1 MPVKNS
7 LLRGAQSL
15 FGVKTQLQFGNL
27 SITGILSRQQGK
39 SESIKIE
46 NGFQGREFE
55 VLASNYDRN
64 RHFFLGHFF
73 RENYERWLKSI
84 PLVSSG
90 ININRVEVYI
100 LNRTNNSESLRNF
113 VAFTDLGE
121 GKNILSQN
129 NVFVGSG
136 NNGPADNGANVLF
149 QNLLDNNNLRNV
161 DLVDDILLSQ
171 FNLSKTIDFEK
182 VTSARKLDVD
192 EYEINKSLG
201 YISLLRRLQNDE
213 VLAVSYEYTYNGNRF
228 KVGELTED
236 YQNRE
241 DNEIIFLKLLR
252 PSNINTEITTW
263 DLMMKNIY
271 NLNATQI
278 EKENFELR
286 INYRDDAVGF
296 NNPSLNEGILTRDKP
311 LIRLLGLDKL
321 NSFNDPQYDG
331 NFDFV
336 EGITINRNKGNIIF
350 PVLEPFGET
359 LNSYFIQNN
368 ETELSDKYV
377 FSELYTQT
385 QDDAK
390 DILSKNKFFL
400 VGSVSSGSGSEIN
413 LPGLDI
419 SENSVVVMAGNL
431 KLIEGTD
438 YTINYNLGS
447 VRILNP
453 SILTSGQEIT
463 ISFEKADLFNF
474 QTKWLSG
481 ARAEYKFDDNVNM
494 GFTVFHLNERPG
506 GITRFSVGNEPVKN
520 TKYGFDFNIEKES
533 EFLTKIINTVP
544 FLATKEKSNISFSSE
559 FAQIIPG
566 TSNVINGEGITYI
579 DDFESAVIPVTLG
592 GSPISWKLGSTPST
606 RGNLF
611 DKSDL
616 TTNNLGYS
624 FKRAK
629 IAWYTIDNIFYLNG
643 GSIKPQNISLE
654 DLENNYTKAVSPQ
667 DIFRKQDRQL
677 INTNLPIFDIAYFPN
692 ERGQYNYSTDLLPS
706 GLLRDPKSN
715 YGAITKSIS
724 NDTDFDRTNIQYIEF
739 WLMDPFIDGENG
751 KVLDGVFNKNNTT
764 GGKLIFNLG
773 NISEDIMKDN
783 VHSFENGLS
792 QDYSNEGIK
801 FNEWGRVTTKQYLT
815 KFFEN
820 DENARENQDVGL
832 DGLKSSDEADYFK
845 ENFLDKINL
854 TSQVKNVIEQ
864 DVSADN
870 YKHYLGS
877 NQDNLNLKILERY
890 KNINGMEGNTP
901 LSSNSSF
908 SSQGSPY
915 PENEDL
921 NEDNTL
927 SDTESFY
934 EYEIDLRP
942 GSLEIG
948 RNNIVDKIIDKSGTA
963 TWYQFRIPIRNP
975 DRVYGSISDFKTIRF
990 IRTYLTDWEEPT
1002 VLRFAKLQMVGSQW
1016 NKYEESLF
1024 QSGLNEVS
1032 EGSES
1037 NIEISVVSIEENS
1050 IGSENKS
1057 PYVVPPGIPRDIDNT
1072 TIVQRRTNEQSLQ
1085 LCFDNLSDG
1094 DGRAIFK
1101 ESNFDLINYGRI
1113 KMFIHAEPN
1122 KGDFLRD
1129 DEINAFLRF
1138 GSDYENNYYEIELP
1152 LKITQPS
1159 LIDQNSTGLSRIIW
1173 PEENEINLSIEELLS
1188 LKSQRNRENIDVSLP
1203 FSKPSANGK
1212 YIIRIKGRPSM
1223 GSILN
1228 FMIGVKNPLST
1239 DRASKSAC
1247 LWFNEL
1253 RLTDFDRTK
1262 GWAANANLNLK
1273 LSDIGTV
1280 SSSLR
1285 YTSVGFGSIQQRISE
1300 RSREEK
1306 LQYDASANLNVD
1318 KLLPSKW
1325 GIKLPLYVTSSTSI
1339 ITPKYDPLDKD
1350 IPLSASIKSF
1360 DTKKQQEDYRKLT
1373 EERVES
1379 KSISLNNVRKVRNNP
1394 ESRVDFW
1401 DFENFSTGFSYSERK
1416 SSNVTTEGIESREH
1430 RGNITYNF
1438 SPKNISLQP
1447 FKNFK
1452 IFDAK
1457 VFKLIKDFNFNI
1469 FPSNI
1474 NIRGDLNRRFNKT
1487 QYRNSDLTTEGVDPI
1502 FEKYFSFN
1510 KSYGLKWNIFN
1521 SMNIDFNVV
1530 NNSIIDEPEGELD
1543 TREKLDSM
1551 YYNLKNFGRANNF
1564 NQNLQ
1569 VNYNLPINKFPLL
1582 DWISSNL
1589 RYSSKYIWSAGSFQ
1603 QADSLGNIIEN
1614 NREYTLGSKLDIS
1627 KFYDKIPILK
1637 SYNKKYNKEDTIK
1650 SIFKSR
1656 TFDGIMKAIMSL
1668 RSINLTYNVTERTGL
1683 AGVIGEPGIF
1693 GMNNFYN
1700 SPGWNFIFGS
1710 QDSEIRRIAARN
1722 GWLVKNDFLNNP
1734 FVQSRSNNFQF
1745 RSTLQPLNFLRIQ
1758 LDAKRIVTENF
1769 QETFR
1774 YDTRSDSY
1782 VSLTPSRGGNF
1793 SLSFLAIRTAFIKD
1807 DEFNNSPTFLN
1818 FTQNRE
1824 IFRDRLNALN
1834 SQGEYGLNSQDVLI
1848 PAFISAYSKSDP
1860 NNFSLKPFPKIP
1872 IPNWRIDFSGLSK
1885 IKSLSEVF
1893 SNITISHSYQSIY
1906 SVGEF
1911 SNSLLYIDNLDFN
1924 NSIMNYPL
1932 ASQLTENGLV
1942 PFYIINQVRITER
1955 FSPLIGINVR
1965 TKNNLNARIDYKKD
1979 RNIMLNLSNAQ
1990 VSEIINSDFSIDFG
2004 YSKDK
2009 LKLPF
2014 KYMGNTIVLDNE
2026 IEFRLNFI
2034 IRNTK
2039 AIQRK
2044 IDKESTITNG
2054 NYNFQLRPNINYTIN
2069 DRINLIMYYDRVVN
2083 KPIVSNSFPRYS
2095 SSFGA
2100 RLRLSLNQ

>member
-1 MPVKNS
+1 MNSIFKFLLILFLLQVKFIDLISQDNKSVEDSTESYSPNLFSTYSLKDRYSDPFSSLFSNNPLNFNTSLLKIEAKYDTSRVFYVTEKIGDLDYRPSITLPFDSYDKLNTDREIKEYFKKKSISLDGENTLESGRLIPKIYISESLDRIFGGNFIDLQVNGFVNLDFGAKFQKIENPSIPIRQQRNGGFNYDQQINLNINGKVGEKLKISANFDNNNTFDFQNNLKLDYTGFDEEIVRKIEVGNVSMPVKNS

-39 SESIKIE
+39 SESIKID

-113 VAFTDLGE
+113 VALTDLAE

-129 NVFVGSG
+129 NIFVGSG
-136 NNGPADNGANVLF
+136 NNGPADNGANDLF
-149 QNLLDNNNLRNV
+149 QNISANNNLRNI
-161 DLVDDILLSQ
+161 DLVDDILLNQ

-252 PSNINTEITTW
+252 PSNINTEIPTW

-296 NNPSLNEGILTRDKP
+296 NNPSINEGILTRDKP

-336 EGITINRNKGNIIF
+336 DGITINRNKGNIIF

-368 ETELSDKYV
+368 EIELSDKYV
-377 FSELYTQT
+377 FNELYTQT
-385 QDDAK
+385 QDEAK
-390 DILSKNKFFL
+390 QILSKNKFFL

-520 TKYGFDFNIEKES
+520 TKYGFDFNVEKES
-533 EFLTKIINTVP
+533 EFLTKIINTIP

-606 RGNLF
+606 RNNLF
-611 DKSDL
+611 DKSNL

-643 GSIKPQNISLE
+643 GSVKPQNITLE

-715 YGAITKSIS
+715 YGAITKSIK

-751 KVLDGVFNKNNTT
+751 KVLDGIFNKNNST

-815 KFFEN
+815 NFFEN
-820 DENARENQDVGL
+820 DENARINQDVGL

-854 TSQVKNVIEQ
+854 TSEVKNIIEQ

-870 YKHYLGS
+870 FKYYLGS
-877 NQDNLNLKILERY
+877 NLDNLNLKILERY

-901 LSSNSSF
+901 LSTNSNF

-1016 NKYEESLF
+1016 RKYEESLF

-1032 EGSES
+1032 EGTES
-1037 NIEISVVSIEENS
+1037 NIEISNLDLKFEFNAMYIVHFLHTPYLPITRPWRT
-1050 IGSENKS
+1050 IGS
-1057 PYVVPPGIPRDIDNT
+1057 
-1072 TIVQRRTNEQSLQ
+1072 
-1085 LCFDNLSDG
+1085 
-1094 DGRAIFK
+1094 
-1101 ESNFDLINYGRI
+1101 
-1113 KMFIHAEPN
+1113 
-1122 KGDFLRD
+1122 
-1129 DEINAFLRF
+1129 
-1138 GSDYENNYYEIELP
+1138 
-1152 LKITQPS
+1152 
-1159 LIDQNSTGLSRIIW
+1159 W
-1173 PEENEINLSIEELLS
+1173 
-1188 LKSQRNRENIDVSLP
+1188 
-1203 FSKPSANGK
+1203 
-1212 YIIRIKGRPSM
+1212 
-1223 GSILN
+1223 
-1228 FMIGVKNPLST
+1228 GV
-1239 DRASKSAC
+1239 
-1247 LWFNEL
+1247 
-1253 RLTDFDRTK
+1253 
-1262 GWAANANLNLK
+1262 
-1273 LSDIGTV
+1273 
-1280 SSSLR
+1280 
-1285 YTSVGFGSIQQRISE
+1285 
-1300 RSREEK
+1300 
-1306 LQYDASANLNVD
+1306 
-1318 KLLPSKW
+1318 
-1325 GIKLPLYVTSSTSI
+1325 
-1339 ITPKYDPLDKD
+1339 
-1350 IPLSASIKSF
+1350 
-1360 DTKKQQEDYRKLT
+1360 
-1373 EERVES
+1373 
-1379 KSISLNNVRKVRNNP
+1379 
-1394 ESRVDFW
+1394 
-1401 DFENFSTGFSYSERK
+1401 
-1416 SSNVTTEGIESREH
+1416 
-1430 RGNITYNF
+1430 
-1438 SPKNISLQP
+1438 
-1447 FKNFK
+1447 
-1452 IFDAK
+1452 
-1457 VFKLIKDFNFNI
+1457 
-1469 FPSNI
+1469 
-1474 NIRGDLNRRFNKT
+1474 
-1487 QYRNSDLTTEGVDPI
+1487 
-1502 FEKYFSFN
+1502 
-1510 KSYGLKWNIFN
+1510 
-1521 SMNIDFNVV
+1521 
-1530 NNSIIDEPEGELD
+1530 
-1543 TREKLDSM
+1543 
-1551 YYNLKNFGRANNF
+1551 
-1564 NQNLQ
+1564 
-1569 VNYNLPINKFPLL
+1569 
-1582 DWISSNL
+1582 
-1589 RYSSKYIWSAGSFQ
+1589 
-1603 QADSLGNIIEN
+1603 
-1614 NREYTLGSKLDIS
+1614 
-1627 KFYDKIPILK
+1627 
-1637 SYNKKYNKEDTIK
+1637 
-1650 SIFKSR
+1650 
-1656 TFDGIMKAIMSL
+1656 
-1668 RSINLTYNVTERTGL
+1668 
-1683 AGVIGEPGIF
+1683 
-1693 GMNNFYN
+1693 
-1700 SPGWNFIFGS
+1700 
-1710 QDSEIRRIAARN
+1710 
-1722 GWLVKNDFLNNP
+1722 
-1734 FVQSRSNNFQF
+1734 
-1745 RSTLQPLNFLRIQ
+1745 
-1758 LDAKRIVTENF
+1758 
-1769 QETFR
+1769 
-1774 YDTRSDSY
+1774 
-1782 VSLTPSRGGNF
+1782 
-1793 SLSFLAIRTAFIKD
+1793 
-1807 DEFNNSPTFLN
+1807 
-1818 FTQNRE
+1818 
-1824 IFRDRLNALN
+1824 
-1834 SQGEYGLNSQDVLI
+1834 
-1848 PAFISAYSKSDP
+1848 
-1860 NNFSLKPFPKIP
+1860 
-1872 IPNWRIDFSGLSK
+1872 
-1885 IKSLSEVF
+1885 
-1893 SNITISHSYQSIY
+1893 
-1906 SVGEF
+1906 
-1911 SNSLLYIDNLDFN
+1911 
-1924 NSIMNYPL
+1924 
-1932 ASQLTENGLV
+1932 
-1942 PFYIINQVRITER
+1942 
-1955 FSPLIGINVR
+1955 
-1965 TKNNLNARIDYKKD
+1965 
-1979 RNIMLNLSNAQ
+1979 
-1990 VSEIINSDFSIDFG
+1990 
-2004 YSKDK
+2004 
-2009 LKLPF
+2009 
-2014 KYMGNTIVLDNE
+2014 
-2026 IEFRLNFI
+2026 
-2034 IRNTK
+2034 
-2039 AIQRK
+2039 
-2044 IDKESTITNG
+2044 
-2054 NYNFQLRPNINYTIN
+2054 
-2069 DRINLIMYYDRVVN
+2069 
-2083 KPIVSNSFPRYS
+2083 
-2095 SSFGA
+2095 
-2100 RLRLSLNQ
+2100 

>member
-129 NVFVGSG
+129 NIFVGSG

-533 EFLTKIINTVP
+533 ELLTKIINTVP

-616 TTNNLGYS
+616 TPNNLGYS

-927 SDTESFY
+927 ST
-934 EYEIDLRP
+934 LR
-942 GSLEIG
+942 
-948 RNNIVDKIIDKSGTA
+948 
-963 TWYQFRIPIRNP
+963 
-975 DRVYGSISDFKTIRF
+975 
-990 IRTYLTDWEEPT
+990 
-1002 VLRFAKLQMVGSQW
+1002 
-1016 NKYEESLF
+1016 
-1024 QSGLNEVS
+1024 
-1032 EGSES
+1032 
-1037 NIEISVVSIEENS
+1037 
-1050 IGSENKS
+1050 
-1057 PYVVPPGIPRDIDNT
+1057 
-1072 TIVQRRTNEQSLQ
+1072 
-1085 LCFDNLSDG
+1085 
-1094 DGRAIFK
+1094 
-1101 ESNFDLINYGRI
+1101 
-1113 KMFIHAEPN
+1113 
-1122 KGDFLRD
+1122 
-1129 DEINAFLRF
+1129 AFM
-1138 GSDYENNYYEIELP
+1138 N
-1152 LKITQPS
+1152 
-1159 LIDQNSTGLSRIIW
+1159 
-1173 PEENEINLSIEELLS
+1173 
-1188 LKSQRNRENIDVSLP
+1188 
-1203 FSKPSANGK
+1203 
-1212 YIIRIKGRPSM
+1212 M
-1223 GSILN
+1223 
-1228 FMIGVKNPLST
+1228 
-1239 DRASKSAC
+1239 
-1247 LWFNEL
+1247 
-1253 RLTDFDRTK
+1253 
-1262 GWAANANLNLK
+1262 
-1273 LSDIGTV
+1273 
-1280 SSSLR
+1280 
-1285 YTSVGFGSIQQRISE
+1285 
-1300 RSREEK
+1300 
-1306 LQYDASANLNVD
+1306 
-1318 KLLPSKW
+1318 
-1325 GIKLPLYVTSSTSI
+1325 
-1339 ITPKYDPLDKD
+1339 
-1350 IPLSASIKSF
+1350 
-1360 DTKKQQEDYRKLT
+1360 
-1373 EERVES
+1373 
-1379 KSISLNNVRKVRNNP
+1379 
-1394 ESRVDFW
+1394 
-1401 DFENFSTGFSYSERK
+1401 
-1416 SSNVTTEGIESREH
+1416 
-1430 RGNITYNF
+1430 
-1438 SPKNISLQP
+1438 
-1447 FKNFK
+1447 
-1452 IFDAK
+1452 
-1457 VFKLIKDFNFNI
+1457 KLIL
-1469 FPSNI
+1469 
-1474 NIRGDLNRRFNKT
+1474 DL
-1487 QYRNSDLTTEGVDPI
+1487 
-1502 FEKYFSFN
+1502 
-1510 KSYGLKWNIFN
+1510 
-1521 SMNIDFNVV
+1521 VV
-1530 NNSIIDEPEGELD
+1530 
-1543 TREKLDSM
+1543 
-1551 YYNLKNFGRANNF
+1551 
-1564 NQNLQ
+1564 
-1569 VNYNLPINKFPLL
+1569 
-1582 DWISSNL
+1582 
-1589 RYSSKYIWSAGSFQ
+1589 
-1603 QADSLGNIIEN
+1603 
-1614 NREYTLGSKLDIS
+1614 
-1627 KFYDKIPILK
+1627 
-1637 SYNKKYNKEDTIK
+1637 
-1650 SIFKSR
+1650 
-1656 TFDGIMKAIMSL
+1656 
-1668 RSINLTYNVTERTGL
+1668 
-1683 AGVIGEPGIF
+1683 
-1693 GMNNFYN
+1693 
-1700 SPGWNFIFGS
+1700 
-1710 QDSEIRRIAARN
+1710 
-1722 GWLVKNDFLNNP
+1722 
-1734 FVQSRSNNFQF
+1734 
-1745 RSTLQPLNFLRIQ
+1745 
-1758 LDAKRIVTENF
+1758 
-1769 QETFR
+1769 
-1774 YDTRSDSY
+1774 
-1782 VSLTPSRGGNF
+1782 
-1793 SLSFLAIRTAFIKD
+1793 
-1807 DEFNNSPTFLN
+1807 
-1818 FTQNRE
+1818 
-1824 IFRDRLNALN
+1824 
-1834 SQGEYGLNSQDVLI
+1834 
-1848 PAFISAYSKSDP
+1848 
-1860 NNFSLKPFPKIP
+1860 
-1872 IPNWRIDFSGLSK
+1872 
-1885 IKSLSEVF
+1885 
-1893 SNITISHSYQSIY
+1893 
-1906 SVGEF
+1906 
-1911 SNSLLYIDNLDFN
+1911 
-1924 NSIMNYPL
+1924 
-1932 ASQLTENGLV
+1932 
-1942 PFYIINQVRITER
+1942 
-1955 FSPLIGINVR
+1955 
-1965 TKNNLNARIDYKKD
+1965 
-1979 RNIMLNLSNAQ
+1979 
-1990 VSEIINSDFSIDFG
+1990 
-2004 YSKDK
+2004 
-2009 LKLPF
+2009 
-2014 KYMGNTIVLDNE
+2014 
-2026 IEFRLNFI
+2026 
-2034 IRNTK
+2034 
-2039 AIQRK
+2039 
-2044 IDKESTITNG
+2044 
-2054 NYNFQLRPNINYTIN
+2054 
-2069 DRINLIMYYDRVVN
+2069 
-2083 KPIVSNSFPRYS
+2083 
-2095 SSFGA
+2095 
-2100 RLRLSLNQ
+2100 